1 MTRPYRS
8 VTFAA
13 TIIGGMIAWDAGHL
27 ALAQPQDWPNRA
39 MTMVVPFAAG
49 GSSDV
54 IGRIVADGLS
64 SQLHQPVIVENIGGA
79 GGMTGVSRVAKAA
92 LVARG

>member
-1 MTRPYRS
+1 LLR
-8 VTFAA
+8 
-13 TIIGGMIAWDAGHL
+13 
-27 ALAQPQDWPNRA
+27 
-39 MTMVVPFAAG
+39 G